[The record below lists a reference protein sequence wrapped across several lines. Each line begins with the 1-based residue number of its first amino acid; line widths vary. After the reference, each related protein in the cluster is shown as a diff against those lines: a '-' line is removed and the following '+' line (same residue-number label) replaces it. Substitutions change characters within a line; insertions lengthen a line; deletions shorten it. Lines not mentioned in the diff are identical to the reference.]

1 MSILSAATSSIFA
14 FVLFSRIQLIMSLT
28 KIWSL
33 VVVPVIAAVAPR
45 GAFAQPGATTVTCLS
60 SFDWVHIISFIQF
73 WGAGS
78 DSCLGG
84 SPSR

>member
-1 MSILSAATSSIFA
+1 
-14 FVLFSRIQLIMSLT
+14 VL
-28 KIWSL
+28 
-33 VVVPVIAAVAPR
+33 VIAAVAPT

-60 SFDWVHIISFIQF
+60 SFDWVHTISFIQF

-84 SPSR
+84 SLSR